1 MNSSV
6 FKKSISEK
14 ATLKAVKK
22 KYNDNK
28 RKAFKFYTKHN
39 SSFGLKSNDVSMLDA
54 MLKAADAIEIE
65 LVSQK

>member
-6 FKKSISEK
+6 LKKSTSEK

-28 RKAFKFYTKHN
+28 RKAIKFYTKHN
-39 SSFGLKSNDVSMLDA
+39 SCFGLKSNDLSILDN
-54 MLKAADAIEIE
+54 MLKAADAIEVE
-65 LVSQK
+65 LMSQK

>member
-39 SSFGLKSNDVSMLDA
+39 SSFGLKSNDLSMLDA
-54 MLKAADAIEIE
+54 MLRVADAIEIE

>member
-22 KYNDNK
+22 KYNDNN

-39 SSFGLKSNDVSMLDA
+39 SSFGLKSNDLSMLDA